1 MVKKVFSNS
10 GEVCHIWA
18 QQNQPEGR
26 SSNCYFQ
33 GATVYSYGNHYPLGI
48 ILTNKKGERAAVIN
62 AAGYSVT
69 TSKHISQARSA
80 TSHYKQFSIVQTD
93 LMRDVVSSQRNDG
106 LDLARLS
113 NAVSQYVIIS
123 AAKFAASLT
132 TEDAKRRKAA
142 TIEKWRGEA
151 ISDVQSAID
160 VLTWAGG
167 KIDARARKAV
177 TSLAGNL
184 VLMREAAEK
193 QRAADAR
200 KREKARKAAA
210 IANAEFIKRVLPAWL
225 DGVDYIDGRNI
236 SNALWEHHS
245 SIFMRVKGDEVQTS
259 KGARFP
265 LEHGL
270 KALPLIRAIVARGET
285 WERNGKTI
293 HLGHYQID
301 RIGDGVIVAGC
312 HTLPITEVERLAAS
326 LGV

>member
-26 SSNCYFQ
+26 SSNCYFN
-33 GATVYSYGNHYPLGI
+33 GETVYSYGNHYPLGI
-48 ILTNKKGERAAVIN
+48 ILTNKHGERAAVIN

-69 TSKHISQARSA
+69 TTKHISQARSA
-80 TSHYKQFSIVQTD
+80 TSHYKQFSIAQTE
-93 LMRDVVSSQRNDG
+93 LMSEVTSAQRET
-106 LDLARLS
+106 LDIVRLS
-113 NAVSQYVIIS
+113 GAVSRYAIERCDY
-123 AAKFAASLT
+123 FARSLT
-132 TEDAKRRKAA
+132 SDDAKRRKAA

-160 VLTWAGG
+160 VLTWVGG
-167 KIDARARKAV
+167 KIDAKARKAV

-193 QRAADAR
+193 QRAAEAR

-210 IANAEFIKRVLPAWL
+210 LANAEFIKRALPAWL
-225 DGVDYIDGRNI
+225 EGVDYIDGRNT

-265 LEHGL
+265 LDHGL

-285 WERNGKTI
+285 WQRNGKTI
-293 HLGHYQID
+293 HLGNYQID
-301 RIGDGVIVAGC
+301 TIGDGVIVAGC
-312 HTLPITEVERLAAS
+312 HTLPISEVERLAAT